1 MATTT
6 VPMGLPATENP
17 QFTCISC
24 SIAFM
29 TAEEQRN
36 HYKSDHHRY
45 NMKRRVAGLPPVS
58 AQSFSEKV
66 LQRRAETAFVASAA
80 GRTCKSCRKVFT
92 NENSYQSHVQSK
104 KHRDTE
110 LAAATAL
117 LATAILDTSATTKA
131 TAPQPKKPTTN
142 TTMKTDDKD
151 TDMGIEAKL
160 AASRN
165 RLTAEACLF
174 CNHVSSGIDINVE
187 HMGRKHGFFVPDT
200 EYLIDL
206 PGLLTYLGE
215 KVAIRNVCLYCN
227 GKGRELHS
235 LEAVR
240 KHMNDKSHCKIAYD
254 SLKDRLDISD
264 YYDFTSSYDGVAGV
278 QPRFKGASS
287 LKRVPVE
294 ENEGSW
300 EDDDAIP
307 DDEVDEVVSE
317 EEDLDLAENNVTYG
331 DTPFELVLASGARI
345 GHRSMKRY
353 YAQNFRNPLSNGL
366 AAPDPNSGSMLVKRL
381 LADKKSDLIPASG
394 AGFGADGKGTMTIK
408 VRNRGEAREAGRH
421 IREHRDQ
428 RKQEAFKTKIG
439 FISNHQKHFRDPLLQ

>member
-1 MATTT
+1 MAATATTIE
-6 VPMGLPATENP
+6 LPATENP

-24 SIAFM
+24 SIAFVA
-29 TAEEQRN
+29 AEEQRD

-80 GRTCKSCRKVFT
+80 GRTCKICKKVFT
-92 NENSYQSHVQSK
+92 SENSYRSHIQSK
-104 KHRDTE
+104 KHRNNE

-117 LATAILDTSATTKA
+117 MVTAVSSATATLQSEEPKRKKSAE
-131 TAPQPKKPTTN
+131 N
-142 TTMKTDDKD
+142 TPMEMNEGK
-151 TDMGIEAKL
+151 DMGIEAKL

-165 RLTAEACLF
+165 RLTTESCLF
-174 CNHVSSGIDINVE
+174 CKHSSSSIDNNLG
-187 HMGRKHGFFVPDT
+187 HMGREHGFFVPDT

-240 KHMNDKSHCKIAYD
+240 KHMTDKSHCKIAYD

-264 YYDFTSSYDGVAGV
+264 FYDFTSSYDGVARAPPG
-278 QPRFKGASS
+278 FKRVSS
-287 LKRVPVE
+287 LKTPPKE
-294 ENEGSW
+294 EEEDSW
-300 EDDDAIP
+300 EDDDDIP

-317 EEDLDLAENNVTYG
+317 EEIDPTNNSVSYG
-331 DTPFELVLASGARI
+331 DTPFELVLPSGVRI

-353 YAQNFRNPLSNGL
+353 YAQNFRNPLSSGL
-366 AAPDPNSGSMLVKRL
+366 AVPDPNSGSMLVKRL

-394 AGFGADGKGTMTIK
+394 AGFGADGNGMMTMR
-408 VRNRGEAREAGRH
+408 VRNRGEAKEAGRH

-428 RKQEAFKTKIG
+428 RKQEAFRTKIG
-439 FISNHQKHFRDPLLQ
+439 FISNNQKHFRDPLLQ